1 MTPTQKL
8 QQIKNWIFSWSS
20 QHSFKRMADDKGNQF
35 EVDGEL
41 SLGKELYAI
50 TEEGMIEPAKDGEY
64 QIEGKVLKVMKGL
77 VTDLITG
84 NRVITET
91 KINPEET
98 KKETMAENVKMVSD
112 ALVDGTEISIGG
124 DKVAVGADVRIVK
137 DGEML
142 LPPAGELEL
151 KSGSVVIVD
160 ENGKITEVKPL
171 EPKNIATEAEIE
183 IEGEDDSEEM
193 ASAKD
198 VIPDT
203 GVVNIETVHGMMKQM
218 MEAINELKTKVGAV
232 TDKQEKMK
240 EEFSEFKKAPAAEP
254 LKRNSKPTE
263 YQFGS
268 GESPRVQ
275 MLEALRGHIKNK

>member
-20 QHSFKRMADDKGNQF
+20 QHSFKRMTDDKGTQF

-50 TEEGMIEPAKDGEY
+50 TDEGMIEPAKDGEY
-64 QIEGKVLKVMKGL
+64 QIEGKVLKVINGL
-77 VTDLITG
+77 VTDLIAG
-84 NRVITET
+84 NKVITEN
-91 KINPEET
+91 KINAEET

-112 ALVDGTEISIGG
+112 ALVDGTEISISG
-124 DKVAVGADVRIVK
+124 DKVVAGADIRIVK
-137 DGEML
+137 DGEEL

-151 KSGSVVIVD
+151 KSGSVVVVD
-160 ENGKITEVKPL
+160 ENGKIVEVKPL
-171 EPKNIATEAEIE
+171 EAKAIAEEAETE
-183 IEGEDDSEEM
+183 IEGEGEEDM
-193 ASAKD
+193 ASVKD

-203 GVVNIETVHGMMKQM
+203 GVINIETIHGMMKQM
-218 MEAINELKTKVGAV
+218 MEDVKSLKDKVGAV

-240 EEFSEFKKAPAAEP
+240 EDFNEFKKAPAAEP

-268 GESPRVQ
+268 GDSPRVQ
-275 MLEALRGHIKNK
+275 MLDALRGHLKNK